1 MRTRVIRY
9 AMFFFI
15 CFIGS
20 YFFIEE
26 RNFFNTLKI
35 SILFL
40 LVDILVDV
48 LFQIK
53 KFSAC

>member
-9 AMFFFI
+9 TMFFFI

-26 RNFFNTLKI
+26 RNFGNTLKI

-48 LFQIK
+48 FVPNK
-53 KFSAC
+53 KV